1 MVSEQVRKAHNDRK
15 AQHAMSSHTS
25 VPAAATPKQLSY
37 LRHLALQTGTTFVS
51 PRTRQQ
57 ASCEIDRLRI
67 LKGKGRVPFRR
78 EPSIVDDPAVYATAA
93 DSSEITGFGSSA
105 RWRTSP
111 QREPESIPEEKPVGP
126 LPAIAHDA
134 VGNGEPLELG
144 RYETRAGEKR
154 ALYDIRVEGRP
165 RIIDA
170 AAEGRGRIYT
180 VEKALSQDDG
190 NAEVKAIVAD
200 YIAQAEQLGRAPM
213 AETPRDQPN
222 RKDGR

>member
-1 MVSEQVRKAHNDRK
+1 
-15 AQHAMSSHTS
+15 MSSHTS
-25 VPAAATPKQLSY
+25 APPAATPKQLSY

-78 EPSIVDDPAVYATAA
+78 EPSIASDPLVYATAPRM
-93 DSSEITGFGSSA
+93 DEIAGFGSSA
-105 RWRTSP
+105 RWQTTP
-111 QREPESIPEEKPVGP
+111 QRDPESIPEKKPVGP
-126 LPAIAHDA
+126 TPAIVHDT

-144 RYETRAGEKR
+144 RYQTRTGEKR
-154 ALYDIRVEGRP
+154 ALYSIRIEAEP

>member
-1 MVSEQVRKAHNDRK
+1 
-15 AQHAMSSHTS
+15 MSSHTS
-25 VPAAATPKQLSY
+25 APAAATPKQLSY

-51 PRTRQQ
+51 PRTRQH

-78 EPSIVDDPAVYATAA
+78 EPSIVNDPAVYATAA

-111 QREPESIPEEKPVGP
+111 QREPESIPEKKPVGP
-126 LPAIAHDA
+126 LPATAHDTA
-134 VGNGEPLELG
+134 GSGEPLELG

-154 ALYDIRVEGRP
+154 ALYGIRVEGQP

-170 AAEGRGRIYT
+170 AAEGVGRIYT
-180 VEKALSQDDG
+180 VQRDLDSQDG
-190 NAEVKAIVAD
+190 YSAIKGIVAD
-200 YIAQAEQLGRAPM
+200 YIAQAQQLGRIPM
-213 AETPRDQPN
+213 ATATD
-222 RKDGR
+222 